1 MKNFCLLMC
10 FLALAPGLANAEVR
24 VFACEPEWASL
35 ASELG
40 GDLLLVE
47 SATTGMQDP
56 HYIQAR
62 PSLIARVRRADLVLC
77 TGADL
82 EAGWL
87 PLLLRQ
93 ANNGKVQPGQP
104 GFLAAADF
112 VSLLEKPEVLDRAAG
127 DIHPFGNP
135 HIQMD
140 PRNFSLVADE
150 LNRRLQALDPANAQ
164 IYESRYIDFNAR
176 WDAATGE
183 WSARMQRLKGTKFV
197 TYHRSW
203 VYLFAWAGLEE
214 VGTLEPKPGV
224 PPSSSYL
231 SGLLAGLKGQDVRGI
246 VHASYQDSRPSEWLS
261 ERTGFQVLMLPH
273 TVGSMP
279 GVTDLHSMFE
289 VLVSTLEKAAK

>member
-1 MKNFCLLMC
+1 MKNYCLLMC

-93 ANNGKVQPGQP
+93 ANNGKVQAGQP

-140 PRNFSLVADE
+140 PRNFSLVAAE
-150 LNRRLQALDPANAQ
+150 LNRRLQTLDPANAQ
-164 IYESRYIDFNAR
+164 NYESRYKDFDAR
-176 WDAATGE
+176 WSAATEG

-231 SGLLAGLKGQDVRGI
+231 SGLLVRLEDQDVRGI
-246 VHASYQDSRPSEWLS
+246 VHASYQDSRPSQWLS
-261 ERTGFQVLMLPH
+261 QRTGFPVLLLPH
-273 TVGSMP
+273 TVGSTP
-279 GVTDLHSMFE
+279 RVTDLYSMFE
-289 VLVSTLEKAAK
+289 VLVSTLERAAK

>member
-1 MKNFCLLMC
+1 MKKSLLLMC
-10 FLALAPGLANAEVR
+10 FLGIAPGLANAEMS
-24 VFACEPEWASL
+24 VFACEPEWAAL

-40 GDLLLVE
+40 GDLLKVE

-62 PSLIARVRRADLVLC
+62 PSLIARVRRANLVLC

-82 EAGWL
+82 EVGWL

-93 ANNGKVQPGQP
+93 ANNGKVQVGQS

-140 PRNFSLVADE
+140 PRNFSLVAAE
-150 LNRRLQALDPANAQ
+150 LNRRLQALDPANAPV
-164 IYESRYIDFNAR
+164 YELRYKDFDAR
-176 WDAATGE
+176 WSVATEG
-183 WSARMQRLKGTKFV
+183 WSARMQHLQGTKLV

-231 SGLLAGLKGQDVRGI
+231 SELLVRLKGQDIRGI

-261 ERTGFQVLMLPH
+261 ERTRFPVLLLPH
-273 TVGSMP
+273 TVGSMSQ
-279 GVTDLHSMFE
+279 VTDLFSMFE